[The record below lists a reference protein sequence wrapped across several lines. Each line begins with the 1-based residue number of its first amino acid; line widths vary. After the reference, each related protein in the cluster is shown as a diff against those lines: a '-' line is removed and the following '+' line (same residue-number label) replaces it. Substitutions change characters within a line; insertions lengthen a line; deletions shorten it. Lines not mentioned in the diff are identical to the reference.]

1 MLRSSRIT
9 SLIPIKSNNW
19 NYWREG
25 RKGLFKFRKIKNL
38 NSHRTISYL
47 TEDHRP
53 RAVWLQGSAREGK
66 IREWTR
72 KRWFGGLEPTGDE
85 RRKSVS
91 WGILGLGFPRL
102 AISTGHE
109 GGDGWPR
116 TGGQVKQTEG
126 GREGVQMAE
135 RKVAGRSR
143 GRQSLGIG
151 WRLFSA
157 STSISICFQRRNE
170 FVFSFVL
177 ARSSTR
183 ACGSR
188 FAMERTGIGSSRIT
202 GNYSIL

>member
-1 MLRSSRIT
+1 MDEKALVRWSRT
-9 SLIPIKSNNW
+9 NW
-19 NYWREG
+19 G
-25 RKGLFKFRKIKNL
+25 RAEEIGIVGDTRVGISAIGHF
-38 NSHRTISYL
+38 HRT
-47 TEDHRP
+47 R
-53 RAVWLQGSAREGK
+53 
-66 IREWTR
+66 
-72 KRWFGGLEPTGDE
+72 
-85 RRKSVS
+85 
-91 WGILGLGFPRL
+91 
-102 AISTGHE
+102 

-116 TGGQVKQTEG
+116 TGDQVKQTEG

-143 GRQSLGIG
+143 GRQSFGIG

>member
-1 MLRSSRIT
+1 MDPIKLAAGGVEIIAGCKLNGRKRKRRETGRFKVIWFRNTFQSFQTFRLSIFVLRSSRIT
-9 SLIPIKSNNW
+9 SIPIKSN

-109 GGDGWPR
+109 GG
-116 TGGQVKQTEG
+116 TV
-126 GREGVQMAE
+126 GRV
-135 RKVAGRSR
+135 RVAR
-143 GRQSLGIG
+143 
-151 WRLFSA
+151 
-157 STSISICFQRRNE
+157 
-170 FVFSFVL
+170 
-177 ARSSTR
+177 
-183 ACGSR
+183 
-188 FAMERTGIGSSRIT
+188 
-202 GNYSIL
+202 